1 MEKLIKLSF
10 NKVKQHTFPKFYN
23 TLFRFGG
30 GRVAQ
35 LSWRRIFCVSEIKKF
50 DKTKSD
56 NNEDQLNNR
65 IICFWDHPFSSVSK
79 NVYQEHI

>member
-30 GRVAQ
+30 GELRSFHEDVFFVYPKLRNLIKQ
-35 LSWRRIFCVSEIKKF
+35 KVTIMRIS
-50 DKTKSD
+50 
-56 NNEDQLNNR
+56 
-65 IICFWDHPFSSVSK
+65 
-79 NVYQEHI
+79 